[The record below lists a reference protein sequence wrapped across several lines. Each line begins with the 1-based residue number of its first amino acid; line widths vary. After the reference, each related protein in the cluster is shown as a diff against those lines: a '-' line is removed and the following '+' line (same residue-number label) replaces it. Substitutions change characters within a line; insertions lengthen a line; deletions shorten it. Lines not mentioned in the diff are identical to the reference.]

1 MCNMCATICARA
13 VSTRHSII
21 KTHALSAAPTK
32 HVQHQDTHII
42 RNVNEMSNSKTSSA
56 APTRHDSSII
66 RNTNE
71 TTPTSRHTHR
81 DSRVHLDRL
90 RQRLCPLGPDLV
102 VCRGYA
108 RASQAKYHVAT
119 CVLSCVCVLYRRSI
133 ASCCLGISPSLLGQ
147 STDAYLA
154 PPHV

>member
-1 MCNMCATICARA
+1 MCATICARA

-90 RQRLCPLGPDLV
+90 RQPFAPSAPILLSAGGTRARV
-102 VCRGYA
+102 RQNIMWQHVCCHVCVCCIDEA
-108 RASQAKYHVAT
+108 LHHVA
-119 CVLSCVCVLYRRSI
+119 
-133 ASCCLGISPSLLGQ
+133 LGSLQVSLTRAQ
-147 STDAYLA
+147 K
-154 PPHV
+154 PI